1 MKISILAQ
9 TDFIQKSPTL
19 KEEFD
24 NLSGKAAGICYLPAD
39 LNTLLNEPDEKTK
52 ARINQTKNSKHLS
65 VYDHASVSLY
75 LEDIPKA
82 LAMLLNNEKMY
93 NTSEKSARYT
103 KMVLKEEEKELY
115 NKWLNKF
122 KELITSKYQEKYPKF
137 FTNNKI
143 EKLAQENARYLIS
156 VFTPTS
162 MLYTVQ
168 YGQLNR
174 VYHFLMNEL
183 ETQTDNKF
191 RNALKPY
198 IKEFCEAVSKV
209 TGLVDERIN
218 ADDKKRKLSLFSD
231 YTPFEEFGD
240 TYSTSYKASFAELA
254 QTQRHRTIWYSMSL
268 LETDEF
274 YLPKILRN
282 DEKLRKEWLED
293 CKKQSSVL
301 PQGMLININ
310 EQGTLENFIL
320 KMKERKC
327 SFAQLE
333 INDVT
338 NGTLKKYLEELERK
352 NHPRKDTLK
361 AYSKG
366 ARCTF
371 PDYICPSPCGFIEG
385 INETREI

>member
-24 NLSGKAAGICYLPAD
+24 NLSGKAAGICYMPAD

-82 LAMLLNNEKMY
+82 LAIVLNNEKMY

-122 KELITSKYQEKYPKF
+122 KELITAKYQGKYPKF
-137 FTNNKI
+137 FTNSKI

-254 QTQRHRTIWYSMSL
+254 QAQRHRTIWYSMSL

-282 DEKLRKEWLED
+282 DEKLCKEWLED

-301 PQGMLININ
+301 PQSMLININ

-338 NGTLKKYLEELERK
+338 NGTLKKYIEELERK

-361 AYSKG
+361 TYSKG

-371 PDYICPSPCGFIEG
+371 PDYTCPSPCGFIEG

>member
-24 NLSGKAAGICYLPAD
+24 NLSGKAAGICYMPAD

-65 VYDHASVSLY
+65 VYDHASISLY

-82 LAMLLNNEKMY
+82 LAMVLNNEKMY

-122 KELITSKYQEKYPKF
+122 KELITAKYQKKYPKF

-191 RNALKPY
+191 RNALKPF

-240 TYSTSYKASFAELA
+240 TYSTRYKASFAELA
-254 QTQRHRTIWYSMSL
+254 QAQRHRTIWYSMSL

-282 DEKLRKEWLED
+282 DEKLCKEWLED

-338 NGTLKKYLEELERK
+338 NGTLKKYIEELERK

-361 AYSKG
+361 TYSKG

-371 PDYICPSPCGFIEG
+371 PDYTCPSPCGFIEG

>member
-82 LAMLLNNEKMY
+82 LAMVLNNEKMY

-122 KELITSKYQEKYPKF
+122 KELITAKYQGKYPKF
-137 FTNNKI
+137 FTNSKI

-174 VYHFLMNEL
+174 VYHF
-183 ETQTDNKF
+183 
-191 RNALKPY
+191 
-198 IKEFCEAVSKV
+198 
-209 TGLVDERIN
+209 
-218 ADDKKRKLSLFSD
+218 
-231 YTPFEEFGD
+231 
-240 TYSTSYKASFAELA
+240 
-254 QTQRHRTIWYSMSL
+254 
-268 LETDEF
+268 
-274 YLPKILRN
+274 
-282 DEKLRKEWLED
+282 
-293 CKKQSSVL
+293 
-301 PQGMLININ
+301 
-310 EQGTLENFIL
+310 
-320 KMKERKC
+320 
-327 SFAQLE
+327 
-333 INDVT
+333 
-338 NGTLKKYLEELERK
+338 
-352 NHPRKDTLK
+352 
-361 AYSKG
+361 
-366 ARCTF
+366 
-371 PDYICPSPCGFIEG
+371 
-385 INETREI
+385 